1 MRQIIEVAVF
11 AAVTFAAAFVL
22 VPSAKAGIYT
32 TTYTAADGRV
42 IICTTI
48 TDNYGTPISVN
59 CIGG

>member
-1 MRQIIEVAVF
+1 MKIVLIILVMLVF
-11 AAVTFAAAFVL
+11 VTWCS
-22 VPSAKAGIYT
+22 SARSGTYT